1 LANEYYKLYDMKI
14 GIDFSINS
22 TAVTI
27 KKEDGTLVLFSFVP
41 NYRPELKGFQTHVA
55 ISDLIEIHSYTK
67 GSNTKDPILDQSI
80 KLQNADYL
88 SNSII
93 DAISQHVKGD
103 PQIYIEGFSFGSKGN
118 SFIDLIT
125 FNTFLKVKMI
135 QKWGHCISVVSPKSL
150 KKMYTG
156 NGNAGKCDML
166 RTFIKN
172 DTSPFRDKLVLLGLD
187 REEEFTIP
195 KPVDDIIDSIALV
208 DWV

>member
-1 LANEYYKLYDMKI
+1 MKI

-22 TAVTI
+22 TAITI

-55 ISDLIEIHSYTK
+55 ISEFVEIHSYIK

-80 KLQNADYL
+80 KLQNADLL
-88 SNSII
+88 SDSII
-93 DAISQHVKGD
+93 EAINKHVIGEPK
-103 PQIYIEGFSFGSKGN
+103 IYIEGFSFGSKGN

-156 NGNAGKCDML
+156 NGNAGKCEML
-166 RTFIKN
+166 RSFIKT
-172 DTSPFRDKLVLLGLD
+172 DSSPFRNKLVELGLD
-187 REEEFTIP
+187 REGEFTIP
-195 KPVDDIIDSIALV
+195 KPVDDLIDSIALV

>member
-1 LANEYYKLYDMKI
+1 MDKI

-41 NYRPELKGFQTHVA
+41 NYRPELKGFKTHVA
-55 ISDLIEIHSYTK
+55 ISSFVEVHSYIK

-80 KLQNADYL
+80 KLQNADLL
-88 SNSII
+88 SNSIME
-93 DAISQHVKGD
+93 AITKHVKGT
-103 PQIYIEGFSFGSKGN
+103 PSIYIEGFSFGSKGN
-118 SFIDLIT
+118 SFIDLIM

-135 QKWGHCISVVSPKSL
+135 QKWGHRISVVSPKSL

-172 DTSPFRDKLVLLGLD
+172 DTSLFRNKLVELGLD

-195 KPVDDIIDSIALV
+195 KPVDDIIDSVALV

>member
-1 LANEYYKLYDMKI
+1 MVTSAYLNSRKRWDRPQAIIWSNNSA
-14 GIDFSINS
+14 GIING
-22 TAVTI
+22 V
-27 KKEDGTLVLFSFVP
+27 
-41 NYRPELKGFQTHVA
+41 
-55 ISDLIEIHSYTK
+55 
-67 GSNTKDPILDQSI
+67 
-80 KLQNADYL
+80 
-88 SNSII
+88 
-93 DAISQHVKGD
+93 
-103 PQIYIEGFSFGSKGN
+103 PQIFIEGFSFGSKGN

-135 QKWGHCISVVSPKSL
+135 QKWGHCISVISPKSL

-172 DTSPFRDKLVLLGLD
+172 DSSPFRNKLVEIGLD

-195 KPVDDIIDSIALV
+195 KPVDDLIDSIALV